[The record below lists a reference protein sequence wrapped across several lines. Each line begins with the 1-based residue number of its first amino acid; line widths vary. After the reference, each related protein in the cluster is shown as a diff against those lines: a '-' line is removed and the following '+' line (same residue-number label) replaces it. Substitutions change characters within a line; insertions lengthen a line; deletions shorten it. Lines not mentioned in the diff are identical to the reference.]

1 MYGARAR
8 THGSEPDRAD
18 DEMEPRVRK
27 AIEKGPLAA
36 SIVSLDE
43 DRRSERIEPII
54 ESILSTVWR
63 AIVGD
68 YVDGVV
74 AIGT

>member
-1 MYGARAR
+1 MCGARAR
-8 THGSEPDRAD
+8 THGSEPDRA

-36 SIVSLDE
+36 SIVS
-43 DRRSERIEPII
+43 
-54 ESILSTVWR
+54 TVWR

-68 YVDGVV
+68 YVGGVV
-74 AIGT
+74 AIGA

>member
-27 AIEKGPLAA
+27 AIEKGPLAE
-36 SIVSLDE
+36 SIV
-43 DRRSERIEPII
+43 
-54 ESILSTVWR
+54 STVWR
-63 AIVGD
+63 ASVGD
-68 YVDGVV
+68 
-74 AIGT
+74 

>member
-27 AIEKGPLAA
+27 AIEKGP
-36 SIVSLDE
+36 SIVS
-43 DRRSERIEPII
+43 IV
-54 ESILSTVWR
+54 STVWR

-74 AIGT
+74 AIVA

>member
-27 AIEKGPLAA
+27 AVEKGPLAA
-36 SIVSLDE
+36 SSSLDE

-54 ESILSTVWR
+54 ESIVRTAWR

-74 AIGT
+74 ATGA